1 MAEKFQIPGI
11 VLPNL
16 NLAEYLIKLGGFTII
31 SEEDK
36 VKSLK
41 RIKSAAKSERLIL
54 IVEQSGINSRLGY
67 DVPFIIRSYEDI
79 SNILIRFHGSNFV
92 YIISDKKL

>member
-16 NLAEYLIKLGGFTII
+16 NLVEYLINLGGFTII
-31 SEEDK
+31 SEEDN

-41 RIKSAAKSERLIL
+41 LIKSAAKSERLIL
-54 IVEQSGINSRLGY
+54 IVEQDGINSRLKY
-67 DVPFIIRSYEDI
+67 NIPFIIRSYEDI
-79 SNILIRFHGSNFV
+79 SLILSRYQGSNFV

>member
-16 NLAEYLIKLGGFTII
+16 NLVEYLINLGGFTII
-31 SEEDK
+31 SEEDN

-41 RIKSAAKSERLIL
+41 LIKSAAKSERLIL
-54 IVEQSGINSRLGY
+54 IVEQDGINSRLKY
-67 DVPFIIRSYEDI
+67 NIPFIIRSYEDI
-79 SNILIRFHGSNFV
+79 PLILIRYQGSNFV

>member
-16 NLAEYLIKLGGFTII
+16 NLVEYLINLGGFTII
-31 SEEDK
+31 SEEDN

-41 RIKSAAKSERLIL
+41 LIKSAAKSERLIL
-54 IVEQSGINSRLGY
+54 IVEQDGINSRLKY
-67 DVPFIIRSYEDI
+67 NIPFIIRSYEDI
-79 SNILIRFHGSNFV
+79 PLILSRYQGSNFV

>member
-1 MAEKFQIPGI
+1 
-11 VLPNL
+11 LPNL
-16 NLAEYLIKLGGFTII
+16 NLAEYLINLGGFTII
-31 SEEDK
+31 SEEDN

-54 IVEQSGINSRLGY
+54 IVEQHGIYSRLKY
-67 DVPFIIRSYEDI
+67 NIPFIIRSYEDI
-79 SNILIRFHGSNFV
+79 SLILSRFHGSNFV